1 MEIINENEPVK
12 VDKRTLNKGKPK
24 GARDYKVYKWKV
36 TLFDRETNQLKEGKF
51 CSIPQLN
58 EEWELKLTS
67 DIVHRIQTNYR
78 ADMTMRN
85 GKHSFLYCWGH
96 IKLEEIREPVEIYNN
111 LDKIKLK

>member
-1 MEIINENEPVK
+1 MEIINKNEPVK
-12 VDKRTLNKGKPK
+12 FDKRTLNKGKPK

-51 CSIPQLN
+51 CSIPHLN
-58 EEWELKLTS
+58 EEWGLKLTS

-85 GKHSFLYCWGH
+85 GKNSFLYRWGH
-96 IKLEEIREPVEIYNN
+96 IKLEKIREPVEIYNN
-111 LDKIKLK
+111 LEKIKLK